1 MAKPASLRRPD
12 LWFLFAAPGNVYYS
26 GQMSAIEDDAE
37 SQLADR
43 LRLERDGRG
52 WSLAELATRSGVSK
66 AMISKIER
74 REASPTAVTLVR
86 LASAFDLTLAGL
98 LARAE
103 ASAGPLVRAADQP
116 LWRDPATGY
125 IRRQLF
131 QRPDH
136 PLELVAVDLPPGAR
150 VGLPAASYARIRQVV
165 WVIGGKLVIEEGGVR
180 RELAGG
186 DCLAFGPPAD
196 TVFANETRE
205 PVTYLIAVARS

>member
-1 MAKPASLRRPD
+1 
-12 LWFLFAAPGNVYYS
+12 
-26 GQMSAIEDDAE
+26 MSSIEDSGE
-37 SQLADR
+37 NQLADR
-43 LRLERDGRG
+43 LKLERAARG
-52 WSLAELATRSGVSK
+52 WSLAELSDRSGVSK
-66 AMISKIER
+66 AMISKVER
-74 REASPTAVTLVR
+74 GEASPTAVTLAR
-86 LASAFDLTLAGL
+86 LAAAFDLTLAGL

-103 ASAGPLVRAADQP
+103 ASSGPLLRAADQP
-116 LWRDPATGY
+116 LWRDPASGY

-131 QRPDH
+131 ERPDH
-136 PLELVAVDLPPGAR
+136 PLELAAIDLPPGAR

-165 WVIGGKLVIEEGGVR
+165 WVIGGRLVIEEGGVR

>member
-1 MAKPASLRRPD
+1 MSL
-12 LWFLFAAPGNVYYS
+12 
-26 GQMSAIEDDAE
+26 IEDDTDA
-37 SQLADR
+37 QIADR
-43 LRLERDGRG
+43 LSLERDARG
-52 WSLAELATRSGVSK
+52 WSLADLAERSGVSK

-74 REASPTAVTLVR
+74 HEASPTAVTLAR
-86 LASAFDLTLAGL
+86 LAAAFDLTLAGL
-98 LARAE
+98 LTRAE
-103 ASAGPLVRAADQP
+103 ASAGPLARAADQP
-116 LWRDPATGY
+116 LWRDPASGY

-136 PLELVAVDLPPGAR
+136 PLELAAIDLPPGAR